1 MYPYF
6 INRFPLV
13 MRFKSPPGTV
23 IDLEDRWH
31 SGAWQK
37 ANRTAGTAGTAGI
50 LPSYGRLLL
59 HPLGRTDFEG
69 AAEEPRN
76 CRGTDGNFMEVFM
89 EKPWGF

>member
-1 MYPYF
+1 MMYPYF

-37 ANRTAGTAGTAGI
+37 ANRTAGTAGTAGF
-50 LPSYGRLLL
+50 
-59 HPLGRTDFEG
+59 HW
-69 AAEEPRN
+69 AN
-76 CRGTDGNFMEVFM
+76 VF
-89 EKPWGF
+89 

>member
-1 MYPYF
+1 MMYPYF

-37 ANRTAGTAGTAGI
+37 ANRTAGTAGFHWA
-50 LPSYGRLLL
+50 
-59 HPLGRTDFEG
+59 
-69 AAEEPRN
+69 N
-76 CRGTDGNFMEVFM
+76 VF
-89 EKPWGF
+89 